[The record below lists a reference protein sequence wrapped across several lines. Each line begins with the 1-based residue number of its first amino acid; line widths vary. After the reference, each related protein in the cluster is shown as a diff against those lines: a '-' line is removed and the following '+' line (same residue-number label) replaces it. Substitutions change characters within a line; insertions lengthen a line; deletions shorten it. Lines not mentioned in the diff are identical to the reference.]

1 MVLTSAKFTTE
12 GCGKTKGCYASPA
25 SCTSS
30 ENCDFL
36 VTYNATNSTH
46 VEFELSGKGDWI
58 AVGFSDDRLM
68 ANTDILMCVNDQAL
82 SGHYYAT
89 GRSTPSRTNPTPA
102 AIEFIELADE
112 NNIIKCRVSRDVNPA
127 IANFNDLNQDVF
139 LLAAY
144 GNRDSSSLQQH
155 SRRKASPQKVI
166 VTQAN
171 STVTNGS
178 QAPQVN
184 PSTICLAGAHS
195 IDIVNSKVEMDQYL

>member
-1 MVLTSAKFTTE
+1 NLLSSILLLSLSSKLCALTFTTE

-184 PSTICLAGAHS
+184 PST
-195 IDIVNSKVEMDQYL
+195 